1 MKKPHIYEDEL
12 YIFDLLI
19 IDSIKFVTE
28 DNDSYIELNCVTPK
42 YGKIFRDAYFH
53 MKSDTLFAIVET
65 IEDGNLKNIKR
76 KLKYLLNKK
85 MPLPD
90 SEPVEID
97 IVELRKKLGGLPVI
111 DKCFISAYVKDYEIE
126 EYGKIIYIIFEI
138 GVSQDNIIP
147 DNGQVNHDYV
157 RKIMDIAA
165 DIRVLAMQEGYDLTA
180 GWDHLNA
187 MFVLKTIH
195 DYYGKDSGSYIIKV
209 FLGFLKNW
217 RSDKI
222 KPLRQELKDLVK

>member
-1 MKKPHIYEDEL
+1 MKNPHIYEDEL

-19 IDSIKFVTE
+19 IASIKFVTE

-42 YGKIFRDAYFH
+42 YDKIFRDANFH
-53 MKSDTLFAIVET
+53 MKFDTLFAIVET
-65 IEDGNLKNIKR
+65 IEDGNVKNLKR
-76 KLKYLLNKK
+76 KFKNLLDKK
-85 MPLPD
+85 MALPD

-138 GVSQDNIIP
+138 GVSQDNIMP
-147 DNGQVNHDYV
+147 DNGQVSPDYV
-157 RKIMDIAA
+157 RKIMDIAV
-165 DIRVLAMQEGYDLTA
+165 DIKILAMQEGYDLTA
-180 GWDHLNA
+180 GWDHLDA
-187 MFVLKTIH
+187 MMELMTIN
-195 DYYGKDSGSYIIKV
+195 DYYKADRGSYIV
-209 FLGFLKNW
+209 NSFLYFLKNW